1 MVLTNT
7 RTLVLIIPHWRVIAA
22 GATHDHRA
30 AVVKKDR
37 VVDVTPAG
45 AEHGITP
52 GTRRRE
58 AQKLCADLKIIEDDE
73 ERSIRKFNSVVA
85 SLESVTPRIEIATG
99 GWCSFPTRGPS
110 RYFGGDQALARIVAE
125 RTLKALSAVL
135 ETTEVPSVIQPRIG
149 VADSRFA
156 AVLAA
161 TFTSLSRVQVVVPEG
176 SATFLAP
183 FPVDVL
189 ASKYSPLLEAREL
202 VDVFRRLGLKTLEDI
217 GALPSEELLAR
228 FGSPGL
234 LAQQLAQGID
244 GRAPLLHS
252 ISDVVLEESEIDP
265 PADHVET
272 AVFVAKALADRIH
285 RHLAINGSACVR
297 ILIEVESEHGE
308 VSSRLWRHE
317 HQFTSADI
325 TDRVRWQLE
334 GWYQSE
340 NPPTGPLSS
349 VRLTVDETVPDSGQ
363 QLGFWGE
370 KTVNDE
376 RAIRSF
382 VRIQGLLGP
391 DSVTVVQRGGGRR
404 LTDIE
409 QRVPLAV
416 TRFDPDQ
423 VITLP
428 ESTAAPWPGRL
439 PAPLPIA
446 VLPQAQQVEVTDGN
460 GRRIGV
466 SGRGQ
471 IEEDPVRIRSD
482 SLGSHLIIGWGG
494 PWLLDEKWWDP
505 ATKSRQA
512 RFQFLL
518 ADGTSHLCVIE
529 NGKWW
534 LEASYE

>member
-22 GATHDHRA
+22 GAAHDHLA
-30 AVVKKDR
+30 AVVNKDR
-37 VVDVTPAG
+37 VVDVTPDG
-45 AEHGITP
+45 AEFGITP
-52 GTRRRE
+52 GTPRRE
-58 AQKLCADLKIIEDDE
+58 AQKLCADLKIIDDDE
-73 ERSIRKFNSVVA
+73 ERNVRKFNSVVA
-85 SLESVTPRIEIATG
+85 SLESVTPRIEITTG

-110 RYFGGDQALARIVAE
+110 RYFGGDQALARVVAE
-125 RTLKALSAVL
+125 RTLKALSATL
-135 ETTEVPSVIQPRIG
+135 KTTEVPSVFQPRIG

-161 TFTSLSRVQVVVPEG
+161 TSERFSRVQVVVPEG
-176 SATFLAP
+176 SAAFLAP

-189 ASKYSPLLEAREL
+189 ASKYSPLPEAEEL

-217 GALPSEELLAR
+217 GSLPSEELLAR

-244 GRAPLLHS
+244 GRASLLRS
-252 ISDVVLEESEIDP
+252 ISDVVSEESEINP

-285 RHLAINGSACVR
+285 QHLAIEGSVCVR
-297 ILIEVESEHGE
+297 ILIEVESEHGD

-317 HQFTSADI
+317 HRFTPAGI

-334 GWYQSE
+334 GWYRSE
-340 NPPTGPLSS
+340 NPPTGLLSL
-349 VRLTVDETVPDSGQ
+349 VRLTVDETAPDSGQ

-370 KTVNDE
+370 KIVNDE
-376 RAIRSF
+376 LAMRSF

-404 LTDIE
+404 LVDIE
-409 QRVPLAV
+409 RRVPLVA
-416 TRFDPDQ
+416 TRLDPDQ
-423 VITLP
+423 VMTLP
-428 ESTAAPWPGRL
+428 ESATAPWPGRL
-439 PAPLPIA
+439 PAPLPLA
-446 VLPQAQQVEVTDGN
+446 VLPQAQQLEVTDGN
-460 GRRIGV
+460 GRRVGV
-466 SGRGQ
+466 NGRGQ
-471 IEEDPVRIRSD
+471 VEADPVRIQSD

-505 ATKSRQA
+505 AMRSRQA

-529 NGKWW
+529 NGEWW

>member
-22 GATHDHRA
+22 GVAHDHLA
-30 AVVKKDR
+30 AVVDKDR
-37 VVDVTPAG
+37 VVDVTPDG

-52 GTRRRE
+52 GIRRRE
-58 AQKLCADLKIIEDDE
+58 AQKLCADLKIIGDDE
-73 ERSIRKFNSVVA
+73 ERSVRKFNSVVTA
-85 SLESVTPRIEIATG
+85 LESVTPRIEIATG

-110 RYFGGDQALARIVAE
+110 RYFGGDQALARIVVE
-125 RTLKALSAVL
+125 RTLKALSVAL
-135 ETTEVPSVIQPRIG
+135 KTTEVPSVIQPRIG

-156 AVLAA
+156 AVVAA
-161 TFTSLSRVQVVVPEG
+161 TSKSLSRVQVVVPEG
-176 SATFLAP
+176 SAAFLAS

-189 ASKYSPLLEAREL
+189 ASKYSPLPEAQEL
-202 VDVFRRLGLKTLEDI
+202 VDVFRRLGLKTLEDV
-217 GALPSEELLAR
+217 GSLPSEELFAR

-252 ISDVVLEESEIDP
+252 ISDVVSEESEIDP
-265 PADHVET
+265 PAEHVET
-272 AVFVAKALADRIH
+272 AVFVAKALVDRIH
-285 RHLAINGSACVR
+285 QRLAIEGAVCVR
-297 ILIEVESEHGE
+297 ILIEVESEHGD

-340 NPPTGPLSS
+340 NPPTGPLSL
-349 VRLTVDETVPDSGQ
+349 VRLIVDETVPDSGQ

-404 LTDIE
+404 LADIE
-409 QRVPLAV
+409 RRVPLVAG
-416 TRFDPDQ
+416 RFDPDQ

-428 ESTAAPWPGRL
+428 ESTTAPWPGRL
-439 PAPLPIA
+439 PAPLPLA
-446 VLPQAQQVEVTDGN
+446 VLPQAQQLEVTDGN

-466 SGRGQ
+466 SGRGHM
-471 IEEDPVRIRSD
+471 EEDPVRIRSD

-505 ATKSRQA
+505 AMKSRQA

-518 ADGTSHLCVIE
+518 EDGTAHLCVIE
-529 NGKWW
+529 NGEWW

>member
-22 GATHDHRA
+22 GVAHDHLA
-30 AVVKKDR
+30 AVVDKDR
-37 VVDVTPAG
+37 VVDVTPDG

-52 GTRRRE
+52 GIRRRE
-58 AQKLCADLKIIEDDE
+58 AQKLCADLKIIDDDE
-73 ERSIRKFNSVVA
+73 ERSVRKFNSVVTA
-85 SLESVTPRIEIATG
+85 LESVTPRIEIATG

-110 RYFGGDQALARIVAE
+110 RYFGGDQALARIVVE
-125 RTLKALSAVL
+125 RTLKALSVAL
-135 ETTEVPSVIQPRIG
+135 KTTEVPSVIQPRIG

-156 AVLAA
+156 AVVAA
-161 TFTSLSRVQVVVPEG
+161 TSKSLSRVQVVVPEG
-176 SATFLAP
+176 SAAFLAS

-189 ASKYSPLLEAREL
+189 ASKYSPLPEAQEL
-202 VDVFRRLGLKTLEDI
+202 VDVFRRLGLKTLEDV
-217 GALPSEELLAR
+217 GSLPSEELFAR

-252 ISDVVLEESEIDP
+252 ISDVVSEESEIDP
-265 PADHVET
+265 PAEHVET
-272 AVFVAKALADRIH
+272 AVFVAKALVGRIH
-285 RHLAINGSACVR
+285 QRLAIEGAVCVR
-297 ILIEVESEHGE
+297 ILIEVESEHGD

-340 NPPTGPLSS
+340 NPPTGPLSL
-349 VRLTVDETVPDSGQ
+349 VRLIVDETVPDSGQ

-404 LTDIE
+404 LADIE
-409 QRVPLAV
+409 RRVPLVAG
-416 TRFDPDQ
+416 RFDPDQ
-423 VITLP
+423 VK
-428 ESTAAPWPGRL
+428 
-439 PAPLPIA
+439 
-446 VLPQAQQVEVTDGN
+446 VF
-460 GRRIGV
+460 
-466 SGRGQ
+466 
-471 IEEDPVRIRSD
+471 
-482 SLGSHLIIGWGG
+482 
-494 PWLLDEKWWDP
+494 LDRHSQKNYHHGE
-505 ATKSRQA
+505 Q
-512 RFQFLL
+512 L
-518 ADGTSHLCVIE
+518 E
-529 NGKWW
+529 N
-534 LEASYE
+534 

>member
-22 GATHDHRA
+22 GVAHDHLA
-30 AVVKKDR
+30 AVVDKDR
-37 VVDVTPAG
+37 VVDVTPDG

-52 GTRRRE
+52 GIRRRE
-58 AQKLCADLKIIEDDE
+58 AQKLCADLKIIDDDE
-73 ERSIRKFNSVVA
+73 ERSVRKFNSVVTA
-85 SLESVTPRIEIATG
+85 LESVTPRIEIATG

-110 RYFGGDQALARIVAE
+110 RYFGGDQALARIVVE
-125 RTLKALSAVL
+125 RTLKALSVAL
-135 ETTEVPSVIQPRIG
+135 KTTEVPSVIQPRIG

-156 AVLAA
+156 AVVAA
-161 TFTSLSRVQVVVPEG
+161 TSKSLSRVQVVVPEG
-176 SATFLAP
+176 SAAFLAS

-189 ASKYSPLLEAREL
+189 ASKYSPLPEAQEL
-202 VDVFRRLGLKTLEDI
+202 VDVFRRLGLKTLEDV
-217 GALPSEELLAR
+217 GSLPSEELFAR

-252 ISDVVLEESEIDP
+252 ISDVVSEESEIDP
-265 PADHVET
+265 PAEHVET
-272 AVFVAKALADRIH
+272 AVFVAKALVDRIH
-285 RHLAINGSACVR
+285 QRLAIEGAVCVR
-297 ILIEVESEHGE
+297 ILIEVESEHGD

-340 NPPTGPLSS
+340 NPPTGPLSL
-349 VRLTVDETVPDSGQ
+349 VRLIVDETVPDSGQ

-404 LTDIE
+404 LADIE
-409 QRVPLAV
+409 RRVPLVAG
-416 TRFDPDQ
+416 RFDPDQ

-428 ESTAAPWPGRL
+428 ESTTAPWPGRL
-439 PAPLPIA
+439 PAPLPLA
-446 VLPQAQQVEVTDGN
+446 VLPQAQQLEVTDSN

-466 SGRGQ
+466 SGRGHM
-471 IEEDPVRIRSD
+471 EEDPVRIRSD

-505 ATKSRQA
+505 AMKSRQA

-518 ADGTSHLCVIE
+518 EDGTAHLCVIE
-529 NGKWW
+529 NGEWW